1 MLPPRPPS
9 GPQLSQVSPELA
21 QEVLIAAIRNDTSS
35 GCSKWT
41 AALLA
46 PALDDPDALQALA
59 TLLSLI
65 LAGAIGGH
73 ARTVLLASQLT
84 VIRKDNGKLRDICN
98 GELFYKL
105 AAAAGNA
112 IVGEDFNAV
121 FPTIQKGIGKRGGS
135 QLVAT
140 SIQAHV
146 FANPDHIACF
156 TDFAD
161 AFGNRSRHSILSHAY
176 AQPALEP
183 LHHFAYWAYSEPSAL
198 LLRTADGRLETLT
211 AARGVKKGDPLGN
224 LLFSASVQPL
234 YAAVQAKFP
243 STVCHAIV
251 DDFSFQG
258 PVEEVIEALH
268 FLHGTL
274 QRDPDGAAAG
284 LTLNLAKCSLHCPS
298 EAHPPAM
305 PLRIA
310 SSQLGVPITTGLQPH
325 LGTFIGLDADAIA
338 EAALER
344 VDKEHSALFRL
355 LLSPYLPQKL
365 AFRLLTV
372 CALPRFDYL
381 TRTVPPAWLAQATGW
396 FDLKA
401 VATAQALASI
411 DRSEKRALALLSLP
425 ISQSGAGVRSQA
437 IVSPAAYWASN
448 ASTAAAG
455 ALVMST
461 PLAAHLADSV
471 SRLALAPARLAKLRS
486 SHALPTSSQVG
497 AHFIDHYAA
506 NAPVKLQ
513 KALCRAVELQRWSEL
528 RDSSTPFERAVLF
541 SAGARGAGAWLVK
554 TTAYSNVKFVAA
566 LRARC
571 GLLPRG
577 LPDVC
582 TCGANLVDLHFLVC
596 PRLKGCLIRRHNML
610 RDAATAVFTRWGF
623 TVFVENHPFHE
634 SKSRPDHQLLFPG
647 RPSLLLD
654 WGICNPAAP
663 SRVAQGAA
671 NPGAVARS
679 MASLKE
685 AHYAELLAR
694 DPGNDDEFI
703 PTIFD
708 AFGGVDARVKDAI
721 NVLFDDVAERQGW
734 TAAQL
739 FHREFLRCTGDA
751 VQLGMAHVLGQGVLA
766 TRIARRRPLRSA
778 G

>member
-1 MLPPRPPS
+1 
-9 GPQLSQVSPELA
+9 
-21 QEVLIAAIRNDTSS
+21 
-35 GCSKWT
+35 
-41 AALLA
+41 
-46 PALDDPDALQALA
+46 
-59 TLLSLI
+59 
-65 LAGAIGGH
+65 
-73 ARTVLLASQLT
+73 
-84 VIRKDNGKLRDICN
+84 
-98 GELFYKL
+98 
-105 AAAAGNA
+105 
-112 IVGEDFNAV
+112 
-121 FPTIQKGIGKRGGS
+121 
-135 QLVAT
+135 
-140 SIQAHV
+140 
-146 FANPDHIACF
+146 
-156 TDFAD
+156 
-161 AFGNRSRHSILSHAY
+161 
-176 AQPALEP
+176 
-183 LHHFAYWAYSEPSAL
+183 
-198 LLRTADGRLETLT
+198 
-211 AARGVKKGDPLGN
+211 
-224 LLFSASVQPL
+224 
-234 YAAVQAKFP
+234 
-243 STVCHAIV
+243 
-251 DDFSFQG
+251 
-258 PVEEVIEALH
+258 
-268 FLHGTL
+268 
-274 QRDPDGAAAG
+274 
-284 LTLNLAKCSLHCPS
+284 
-298 EAHPPAM
+298 
-305 PLRIA
+305 
-310 SSQLGVPITTGLQPH
+310 
-325 LGTFIGLDADAIA
+325 
-338 EAALER
+338 
-344 VDKEHSALFRL
+344 
-355 LLSPYLPQKL
+355 
-365 AFRLLTV
+365 
-372 CALPRFDYL
+372 
-381 TRTVPPAWLAQATGW
+381 
-396 FDLKA
+396 
-401 VATAQALASI
+401 
-411 DRSEKRALALLSLP
+411 
-425 ISQSGAGVRSQA
+425 
-437 IVSPAAYWASN
+437 
-448 ASTAAAG
+448 
-455 ALVMST
+455 MST

-582 TCGANLVDLHFLVC
+582 TCGANLVDLDFLVC

-623 TVFVENHPFHE
+623 TLSVENHPFHE